1 MTGGSFGRKKAIRG
15 QAVGFEEGHADAR
28 CVRAQAGE
36 AEGLLAQVG
45 RLRCACGVRP
55 IPAMRC
61 WAHILT
67 HVWMQVWSVCRRQ
80 KLFFEAANTAL
91 TRIRIGLNVQPRKIP
106 EGALLFSNRSFC
118 GAEKERN
125 TFHLHPSQ
133 PLRPFHAE
141 RLL

>member
-1 MTGGSFGRKKAIRG
+1 MSHLGDWRRFRPEVKAIRG

-45 RLRCACGVRP
+45 RLRCACGVLP

-67 HVWMQVWSVCRRQ
+67 HVWLQDVAYMQ
-80 KLFFEAANTAL
+80 AAEIVL
-91 TRIRIGLNVQPRKIP
+91 
-106 EGALLFSNRSFC
+106 
-118 GAEKERN
+118 
-125 TFHLHPSQ
+125 
-133 PLRPFHAE
+133 
-141 RLL
+141 